1 MKSAIYRQN
10 SLSGW
15 VRANLGFGRI
25 SRARYLSTKL
35 TNPITNH
42 TKKSDRPPKRK
53 GDRFYHL
60 TQFRAPRI

>member
-10 SLSGW
+10 SSSGW

-35 TNPITNH
+35 TNPIANH
-42 TKKSDRPPKRK
+42 TKKEIALPKGK
-53 GDRFYHL
+53 AISF
-60 TQFRAPRI
+60 TI